1 MFGPAK
7 EGFSLGGYSRSTA
20 KGCKTDLGKVSE
32 RPGRPT
38 RVRFYLGALAHLGAC
53 LLATNTENTR
63 IVMLLTPMTREERA
77 EVERLCRLIQDEKDN
92 DKFVNLIY
100 QLNSLFEG
108 KKRRINGDLPGDR

>member
-1 MFGPAK
+1 
-7 EGFSLGGYSRSTA
+7 
-20 KGCKTDLGKVSE
+20 
-32 RPGRPT
+32 
-38 RVRFYLGALAHLGAC
+38 
-53 LLATNTENTR
+53 
-63 IVMLLTPMTREERA
+63 MLLTPMTREERA